1 MKKSQNLNT
10 AVKVIFKDGTIQEYP
25 SLEEASNATGLSES
39 AIKIRCNRSRQGGS
53 NKKDKITCMWVDD
66 HTFRSYQAKKS
77 KSKGSNL
84 EYKVIKELTELGF
97 EGLQTSRGESKNLD
111 NKKID
116 VYDPNNVLDFYI
128 QCKHTANTPSIVKI
142 NEEVGLKDKPLAIFW
157 KPATEINKE
166 FVIIPKDY
174 FYKLIKK

>member
-1 MKKSQNLNT
+1 MPNYIVIYRSQDKKPNDN
-10 AVKVIFKDGTIQEYP
+10 K
-25 SLEEASNATGLSES
+25 LS
-39 AIKIRCNRSRQGGS
+39 G
-53 NKKDKITCMWVDD
+53 
-66 HTFRSYQAKKS
+66 F
-77 KSKGSNL
+77 
-84 EYKVIKELTELGF
+84 EYKIIKELTELGF

-116 VYDPNNVLDFYI
+116 VYDSGNVLDFYI
-128 QCKHTANTPSIVKI
+128 QAKNTANTPSIVKI

>member
-1 MKKSQNLNT
+1 MNT
-10 AVKVIFKDGTIQEYP
+10 SVRITYKDGTIKEYN
-25 SLEEASNATGLSES
+25 SLEEASKETGLSES

-53 NKKDKITCMWVDD
+53 NKKDKITCMWIDD

-84 EYKVIKELTELGF
+84 EYKIIKELTELGF
-97 EGLQTSRGESKNLD
+97 TGLKTSRGESKSLD
-111 NKKID
+111 NAKID
-116 VYDPNNVLDFYI
+116 VSDPNNVLDFYI
-128 QCKHTANTPSIVKI
+128 QAKNTTNTPSIVKI

-157 KPATEINKE
+157 KPATEVNKE

-174 FYKLIKK
+174 FYKLISK